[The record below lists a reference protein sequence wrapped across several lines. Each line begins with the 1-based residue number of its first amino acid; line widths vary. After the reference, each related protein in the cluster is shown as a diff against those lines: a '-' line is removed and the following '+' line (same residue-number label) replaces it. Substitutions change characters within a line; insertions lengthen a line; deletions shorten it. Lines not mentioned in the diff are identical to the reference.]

1 MASHDDMAL
10 LPGGDPMS
18 VDGAVQ
24 GINVMDP
31 MQGMDGIGAMNGMD
45 PMPGMEGMDAAM
57 QGMQGMQDMDGIAMS
72 LDEVDLFGDPV
83 INNPLDALPARP
95 SLSKPLQLRLEEL
108 RSRGSCQGI
117 AWSRHGTIAS
127 ISKDGMSVEL
137 RFLRSNPQTADWQ
150 LSEPSFWAPAP
161 AHPAPSPSGS
171 ASPVSTSAPFVH
183 LAWAPSSNP
192 DLAVIDALGRLTLLS
207 FHLSINQTCPVRR
220 WETDLVDHLHKVVG
234 CYWLPTQIPGS
245 KQHVHLIHGPAIRS
259 QSDRNQPE
267 YKYEHQVYPAHGPFH
282 PHPGK
287 SAFLCVTTNGALRL
301 FFTQINGRL
310 EETSIELESVN
321 SCDELITHAALCSEK
336 NNVLIALATA
346 SKQLRI
352 VRASIHWGLPPAD
365 KQVPPGGVPLRP
377 SLREFHVDTASWA
390 QHGSQEPAADALST
404 AQLTHIE
411 ILSSAPAGHG
421 QPLSPPVVLMVRSC
435 VSSDGSLYDLD
446 CQTII
451 DRWEIVNDQPQ
462 SLSPA
467 FQQLG
472 TMPSK
477 PPQMPRLRRL
487 DPIMLPKVVVTITTA
502 LFGRIICLGFSDGT
516 VQYRDRFTFDEVY
529 HEQNTDAIMH
539 PLQLG
544 FRFPEPTPCLQVAFS
559 PTNCSFVQMCE
570 DAALQW
576 NQLQCPMDGP
586 NLALETVD
594 QKAVIVALT
603 IALSASALSQVTCDD
618 ILAMARPL
626 AQLPDFAAS
635 WIRET
640 VNILK
645 ITVDY
650 SEETHHDQL
659 IRNILLQ
666 MCLSMLGHL
675 HFRGEFK
682 PRPPEGKFATLA
694 LAIRNIFLVLTV
706 ALNSPPMGKLVPL
719 DDLDV
724 VEAVTGCT
732 RWGISLLGWI
742 TDSLFELLDDPEIMA
757 KLNDPKRFPEL
768 ARYLHSKGDVALQLM
783 LCSSTR
789 GFLSA
794 TCRRLMQVESVSN
807 RTSTY
812 YENLALQLQQD
823 PAAAANVP
831 RPAPALLQAYQ
842 RMARAVAAP
851 LVRVA
856 DFERLLSELSGDIQA
871 SYRRS
876 LAGLNAA
883 KVKPQHANMTEQQQ
897 QQLNEQFIKK
907 ATAHCELDMLLGKN
921 PPPSFREV
929 LLKFF
934 TATLPAFRSQ
944 TDPARLFFAD
954 YSLLEVAGADDNA
967 ARVLH
972 ARKAEGRYVDAFKR
986 VELVVPPRCAK
997 ATTAG
1002 PRTANGDEPRNAA
1015 AAGSGAAGSSGT
1027 AANIGGSNN
1036 NNNHSNNG
1044 GGGGGGGSGNN
1055 NSSPWAPSISYGAW
1069 TPIGGTKG
1077 VSPCSPSPGNGNAIE
1092 PQWRRCVRC
1101 AAVMEDIW
1109 SGKPGFNFVLT
1120 QQRKCVCGGGWGTM
1134 PKGL

>member
-1 MASHDDMAL
+1 MASHDNMAL
-10 LPGGDPMS
+10 LPGGDPM
-18 VDGAVQ
+18 
-24 GINVMDP
+24 NVMDP
-31 MQGMDGIGAMNGMD
+31 MQGM
-45 PMPGMEGMDAAM
+45 E
-57 QGMQGMQDMDGIAMS
+57 GMQGMDGIAMS

-83 INNPLDALPARP
+83 MNNPLDALPTRP

-108 RSRGSCQGI
+108 RSRGCCQGI

-137 RFLRSNPQTADWQ
+137 RFLRSNPQTADWE
-150 LSEPSFWAPAP
+150 LSEPSSWAPAP
-161 AHPAPSPSGS
+161 SAPSSSPSGS

-183 LAWAPSSNP
+183 LTWAPSSNP

-207 FHLSINQTCPVRR
+207 FHFSINQTYP
-220 WETDLVDHLHKVVG
+220 
-234 CYWLPTQIPGS
+234 QF
-245 KQHVHLIHGPAIRS
+245 HLIHGPAIRT
-259 QSDRNQPE
+259 QSDRNQSE
-267 YKYEHQVYPAHGPFH
+267 YKYEHQIYPAHGPFH

-321 SCDELITHAALCSEK
+321 SCDELITHAALCSDK
-336 NNVLIALATA
+336 NSVLIALATA

-352 VRASIHWGLPPAD
+352 VRANINWGLPPSD

-377 SLREFHVDTASWA
+377 SLRESHVDTASWA
-390 QHGSQEPAADALST
+390 QHGSQEPAAEALSA

-421 QPLSPPVVLMVRSC
+421 QPLSPPVILMVRSC
-435 VSSDGSLYDLD
+435 VPPDGSLYGQD

-451 DRWEIVNDQPQ
+451 DRWEIINDQPQ

-472 TMPSK
+472 TKPST
-477 PPQMPRLRRL
+477 PPAMPRLRRL
-487 DPIMLPKVVVTITTA
+487 DPIVLPKVVVTITTA
-502 LFGRIICLGFSDGT
+502 MFGRIICLAFSDGT

-544 FRFPEPTPCLQVAFS
+544 FRFPESTPCLQVAFS
-559 PTNCSFVQMCE
+559 PTNCSVVQMCE
-570 DAALQW
+570 DATLKW
-576 NQLQCPMDGP
+576 NQLQYPMDGP
-586 NLALETVD
+586 NLSLQTD
-594 QKAVIVALT
+594 QKPVLVALT

-618 ILAMARPL
+618 ILAMARPF
-626 AQLPDFAAS
+626 AQLPDFTSS
-635 WIRET
+635 WIREA

-645 ITVDY
+645 IAVDY
-650 SEETHHDQL
+650 SEETHHEQL

-666 MCLSMLGHL
+666 LCLSILGHL
-675 HFRGEFK
+675 NFRGEFK
-682 PRPPEGKFATLA
+682 PRSPEGKFATLA
-694 LAIRNIFLVLTV
+694 LAVRNLFLVLTV
-706 ALNSPPMGKLVPL
+706 ALNSPPMGYKEKLVPL

-732 RWGISLLGWI
+732 RWGISLLAWL
-742 TDSLFELLDDPEIMA
+742 TDSLFELLDDPEIMV

-768 ARYLHSKGDVALQLM
+768 AKYLHSKGNVALQLM

-823 PAAAANVP
+823 PAAAANVA

-856 DFERLLSELSGDIQA
+856 DFERLLSELSSDIQA
-871 SYRRS
+871 AYRRS
-876 LAGLNAA
+876 FTGLNAA
-883 KVKPQHANMTEQQQ
+883 NLKPQHANMTEQQQ
-897 QQLNEQFIKK
+897 QQLNEQFVKK

-934 TATLPAFRSQ
+934 TQTLPAFRNQ
-944 TDPARLFFAD
+944 TDPARLYFAD
-954 YSLLEVAGADDNA
+954 YDLLEVSGSDDNA
-967 ARVLH
+967 VRALH

-986 VELVVPPRCAK
+986 VELVVPPRSSR
-997 ATTAG
+997 ATTTG
-1002 PRTANGDEPRNAA
+1002 PRTANGDGSRNA
-1015 AAGSGAAGSSGT
+1015 GGGSSGT
-1027 AANIGGSNN
+1027 
-1036 NNNHSNNG
+1036 
-1044 GGGGGGGSGNN
+1044 GSGTVTN
-1055 NSSPWAPSISYGAW
+1055 NSGANNPPPWAPAISYGVW
-1069 TPIGGTKG
+1069 TPIGGRRGSSTG
-1077 VSPCSPSPGNGNAIE
+1077 STSDNAGNNNNIE

-1109 SGKPGFNFVLT
+1109 SGKPGFNFVLS